1 MESMD
6 NNTGLSGVPRC
17 VACNKLYKKTEANEQ
32 GLCPRC
38 LSEKVG
44 IEKHNIRNYDSG
56 GEGEQPG
63 NPNALLQ
70 EDKTQYRDV
79 GEEAHKGAGSPIN
92 ISAVKPGQAIRER
105 FAKLVEQGK
114 IVDNIL
120 QVLTDKEATSKACGI
135 RYAFLKEYDPNVPI
149 KELTYINGA
158 ARYSSK
164 PITVNGK
171 EYLITNDLYKTTLP
185 KFIEWA
191 DSLDK

>member
-6 NNTGLSGVPRC
+6 NDTSLSGVPRC
-17 VACNKLYKKTEANEQ
+17 VACNKLYKKTEANEH

-44 IEKHNIRNYDSG
+44 IENYDSG

-70 EDKTQYRDV
+70 EDKTQYRAIGD
-79 GEEAHKGAGSPIN
+79 EAHKGAGSPISKLD
-92 ISAVKPGQAIRER
+92 ISAAKPGQAIRER
-105 FAKLVEQGK
+105 FAKLVEQGR

-120 QVLTDKEATSKACGI
+120 QVLTDKEATAKACGI

-149 KELTYINGA
+149 KELTYVNGT

-171 EYLITNDLYKTTLP
+171 EYLITNDLYLKTVP
-185 KFIEWA
+185 RFMEWA
-191 DSLDK
+191 DSIER